1 MLSSNRARAYT
12 QERPSRGTD
21 KVVHVLVVSG
31 VMAALGMLVMV
42 DASVSRGAQGTLLFP
57 AKQIVATVVG
67 IVATWILVGQGPTR
81 VRAMAVP
88 LFYVV
93 LALNVLVTFIGKEVN
108 GARLWFDL
116 GYIMLQPSEFAKV
129 ALILFLAVTLSGSR
143 DQTRSSAEVAH
154 GLWPAHALL
163 GFGALLLSVGVL
175 QRDLGNASVLC
186 VIGLVVLL
194 MAGVAQHVLVT
205 VSALLAAGGLGMG
218 LMSSHIRARLEAWF
232 DPFTHRMGVGQ
243 QIAESLSSMGR
254 ATIWGAGYTN
264 GRAKLNIGAA
274 NTDYVFVTLAEEFGL
289 FGTMAMVLCAAAMLV
304 TFMLAARE
312 AKTYAGVLLAGGVLA
327 WYGSQTA
334 MNLAMATNMLPSI
347 GVTLPF
353 VSYGGSAQIAACL
366 AVGLVLLAIM
376 DRPQE
381 RSRPRPGQR
390 SRRIV

>member
-1 MLSSNRARAYT
+1 M
-12 QERPSRGTD
+12 
-21 KVVHVLVVSG
+21 VLQVLGVSG
-31 VMAALGMLVMV
+31 AIAAAGMFVMV

-57 AKQIVATVVG
+57 AKQLVAT
-67 IVATWILVGQGPTR
+67 LVGVIAAWVMVGRGPAAAR
-81 VRAMAVP
+81 RWAEPA
-88 LFYVV
+88 FYVV
-93 LALNVLVTFIGKEVN
+93 LALNVLVTVIGKEVN

-129 ALILFLAVTLSGSR
+129 ALILYLAVTLTDPR
-143 DQTRSSAEVAH
+143 DTTRASSAVH
-154 GLWPAHALL
+154 RGDWPWSSLL
-163 GFGALLLSVGVL
+163 GFGALLFSVGVL
-175 QRDLGNASVLC
+175 QRDLGNASVICL
-186 VIGLVVLL
+186 IGLVMLA
-194 MAGVAQHVLVT
+194 MGGVASQVLVT
-205 VSALLAAGGLGMG
+205 VTAVLASGGLAMG

-243 QIAESLSSMGR
+243 QIAESLSAMGR

-289 FGTMAMVLCAAAMLV
+289 LGTVVMVGCAAAMLLTV
-304 TFMLAARE
+304 MLVAQH
-312 AKTYAGVLLAGGVLA
+312 AKTHVGVLLAGGVLA
-327 WYGSQTA
+327 WYGCQTV

-376 DRPQE
+376 DKPQDNRRLPGRPVG
-381 RSRPRPGQR
+381 RAR
-390 SRRIV
+390 